1 MKNTIIVERNELQ
14 QQIDLKNYYMGDSAK
29 RKDPDADTIQSS
41 KDDEELLFM
50 LVRRA
55 ANELVT
61 AVALR
66 FPTIGF
72 TLDDNYITFEFETID
87 GSRSHLLPM
96 LKQSITDFIANE
108 VTMHWL
114 LLRNPAMAQAY
125 ISIRGSLYDNAQRMF
140 AKFYNREKIRRRSTD
155 LAGI

>member
-14 QQIDLKNYYMGDSAK
+14 QQIDLRNYYMGDSAK

-41 KDDEELLFM
+41 KDDEELLLMF
-50 LVRRA
+50 VRRA

-72 TLDDNYITFEFETID
+72 TIDDNYITFEFETID
-87 GSRSHLLPM
+87 GSPSHLLPM

-114 LLRNPAMAQAY
+114 LLRNPSMAQAN
-125 ISIRGSLYDNAQRMF
+125 ISLRGSLHDNTQRMF
-140 AKFYNREKIRRRSTD
+140 AKFYNKEKVRRRSTD

>member
-1 MKNTIIVERNELQ
+1 
-14 QQIDLKNYYMGDSAK
+14 
-29 RKDPDADTIQSS
+29 
-41 KDDEELLFM
+41 
-50 LVRRA
+50 
-55 ANELVT
+55 
-61 AVALR
+61 
-66 FPTIGF
+66 
-72 TLDDNYITFEFETID
+72 
-87 GSRSHLLPM
+87 M

-114 LLRNPAMAQAY
+114 LLRNPTMAQAY